1 MRYTRREKNADVRM
15 NFVAFRSERK
25 KMMTSN
31 AYSFV
36 HARLLTRAAIIVSAG
51 VLCVPASAAAQSS
64 GSNLLTTRAEL
75 TAAMEQAEAKAL
87 TGNANNQMMAASI
100 RRRLSN
106 GDFQVGDRVLLSY
119 VSDTKHVDTLAV
131 RDGLV
136 LELPAR
142 ATVSLSGVLRSELR
156 DKVVPELLRYVK
168 ASQVEVAPLTRV
180 AVLGEVV
187 HPGYFALRSD
197 EPLAEAIMAAGG
209 AGPTADVSR
218 SIMRR
223 ANGEVRSSSETHK
236 AITLGLT
243 LDQFGVAAGDELVV
257 GKKRDLLA
265 GAMMPILGA
274 LGSISAIYVVMHRK

>member
-1 MRYTRREKNADVRM
+1 
-15 NFVAFRSERK
+15 
-25 KMMTSN
+25 MMISN
-31 AYSFV
+31 NYSFLR
-36 HARLLTRAAIIVSAG
+36 ARSLTRAAFLVTSAA
-51 VLCVPASAAAQSS
+51 VLGPASLAAQSS

-75 TAAMEQAEAKAL
+75 TAAMEQAETKAL

-100 RRRLSN
+100 RRRLTN

-119 VSDTKHVDTLAV
+119 VSDTKHTDTLAV

-197 EPLAEAIMAAGG
+197 EPLSEAIMAAGG
-209 AGPTADVSR
+209 AGPTADVSK

-243 LDQFGVAAGDELVV
+243 LDQFGVTAGDELVV
-257 GKKRDLLA
+257 GKKRDMNALV
-265 GAMMPILGA
+265 PVLGA
-274 LGSISAIYVVMHRK
+274 IGSLSALFVVFHHK